1 MAIEPSGQ
9 TALVRDANGVYRV
22 NLTVGN
28 ASLLASGLGSGGIA
42 IEPGGTSA
50 LLPIVLTF
58 EIKRINLQT
67 NELSTVPSQLPGVI
81 RGRAVAAAP
90 DGAFALVAAGGGDAG
105 IAKVNLR
112 TDETIQIFVS
122 GLALFC
128 SHRMGDFLLSEVIF
142 SWSSADGIGNR
153 VSRVHLSDR
162 AFNDITYG
170 ISPLALALEGDG
182 STVLVT
188 SSGCFGSLYRLD
200 IASGAPEFIS
210 GAGTIPTDLA
220 ILPGG
225 QNALITAERFST
237 PTGDLFEVELA
248 TKQATSIAIT
258 PAPQGVVAEPSGSAA
273 LITTGDTVSRVTLA
287 TGQVSAIASGLISP
301 AGLAMESSGQVAI
314 VGSLSNE
321 VVRVLLTELVPP
333 TVEHIAT
340 LTNSARYVAV
350 ESGNK
355 TVLVAETGR
364 GLSRIN
370 VATKTVTEL
379 FADPTVTGK
388 VVIEAGGQTAL
399 LATGEGI
406 KRVRIK

>member
-1 MAIEPSGQ
+1 
-9 TALVRDANGVYRV
+9 
-22 NLTVGN
+22 
-28 ASLLASGLGSGGIA
+28 
-42 IEPGGTSA
+42 
-50 LLPIVLTF
+50 
-58 EIKRINLQT
+58 
-67 NELSTVPSQLPGVI
+67 
-81 RGRAVAAAP
+81 
-90 DGAFALVAAGGGDAG
+90 LVAAGGGDAG

-170 ISPLALALEGDG
+170 ISPLALVLEGDG

-273 LITTGDTVSRVTLA
+273 LITTGDTVSLVTLA

>member
-1 MAIEPSGQ
+1 VHPS
-9 TALVRDANGVYRV
+9 
-22 NLTVGN
+22 
-28 ASLLASGLGSGGIA
+28 
-42 IEPGGTSA
+42 
-50 LLPIVLTF
+50 
-58 EIKRINLQT
+58 
-67 NELSTVPSQLPGVI
+67 LS
-81 RGRAVAAAP
+81 
-90 DGAFALVAAGGGDAG
+90 
-105 IAKVNLR
+105 
-112 TDETIQIFVS
+112 
-122 GLALFC
+122 
-128 SHRMGDFLLSEVIF
+128 
-142 SWSSADGIGNR
+142 
-153 VSRVHLSDR
+153 
-162 AFNDITYG
+162 
-170 ISPLALALEGDG
+170 
-182 STVLVT
+182 
-188 SSGCFGSLYRLD
+188 
-200 IASGAPEFIS
+200 
-210 GAGTIPTDLA
+210 IPTDLA

-273 LITTGDTVSRVTLA
+273 LITTGDTVSLVTLA

>member
-1 MAIEPSGQ
+1 
-9 TALVRDANGVYRV
+9 
-22 NLTVGN
+22 
-28 ASLLASGLGSGGIA
+28 
-42 IEPGGTSA
+42 
-50 LLPIVLTF
+50 
-58 EIKRINLQT
+58 
-67 NELSTVPSQLPGVI
+67 
-81 RGRAVAAAP
+81 
-90 DGAFALVAAGGGDAG
+90 LVAAGGGDAG

-112 TDETIQIFVS
+112 TGETIQIFVS

-128 SHRMGDFLLSEVIF
+128 SHRMGDFLLTADVSEVIF

-170 ISPLALALEGDG
+170 ISPLALVLEGDG

-287 TGQVSAIASGLISP
+287 TGDVSILIQGLVSP
-301 AGLAMESSGQVAI
+301 AGLALESSGQEVI
-314 VGSLSNE
+314 VGSLANE
-321 VVRVLLTELVPP
+321 VARVNVTTKAV
-333 TVEHIAT
+333 TMFGT
-340 LTNSARYVAV
+340 TGGSARYVAV
-350 ESGNK
+350 EPGDQS
-355 TVLVAETGR
+355 VLVAEPGR
-364 GLSRIN
+364 GLSRIDI
-370 VATKTVTEL
+370 ATGTLTEL
-379 FADPTVTGK
+379 LADVTVSGK
-388 VVIEAGGQTAL
+388 VIVEPGGDTAL

-406 KRVRIK
+406 KRVRIR